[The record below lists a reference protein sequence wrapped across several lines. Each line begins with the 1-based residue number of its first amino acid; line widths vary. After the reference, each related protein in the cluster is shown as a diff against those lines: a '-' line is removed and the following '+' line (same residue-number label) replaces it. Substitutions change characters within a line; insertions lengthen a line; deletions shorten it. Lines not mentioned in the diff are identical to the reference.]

1 MTAVKSGLMIIDQNR
16 ADVRIRFERYLNQLN
31 SQTINSQ
38 RVLFPEVVQFAPS
51 DAVILEKILPEL
63 HVMGFELSNLGQ
75 YSYGIIAVPA
85 GLDGLNY
92 VQLVKDLVDD
102 TVEKG
107 KGDLQEIHSALAL
120 SLARHAAIPQGQI
133 LNNDEM
139 ENIVNELFACSNV
152 NYTPDGKAI
161 LCILPQKEI
170 EQLLG

>member
-1 MTAVKSGLMIIDQNR
+1 MIIDQNR
-16 ADVRIRFERYLNQLN
+16 ADVRIRFELYLNQLN

-63 HVMGFELSNLGQ
+63 YVMGFELSDLGQ

-102 TVEKG
+102 AVEKG